1 MAIAK
6 ELDYQLEQWKLHL
19 PEPLRWDE
27 SDAPSSDINAARLRA
42 KYFGARYIIHR
53 PFVYHA
59 IHTSGTASGTTFS
72 SLSPASDMSQ
82 QGSPAATTPNQ
93 NSNARRASAAGEDI
107 APVSL
112 EMSCRKCLDSAVQS
126 TTAFHAFS
134 PDDNR
139 PIITNVF
146 GTAHA

>member
-1 MAIAK
+1 MAR
-6 ELDYQLEQWKLHL
+6 ELDYQLEQWKAYL
-19 PEPLRWDE
+19 PEQLRWEE
-27 SDAPSSDINAARLRA
+27 SEPPSGDINAARLRA

-53 PFVYHA
+53 PFVYHV
-59 IHTSGTASGTTFS
+59 IHGGGGLLSASSPTNSEASRSPSASTPGGFS
-72 SLSPASDMSQ
+72 A
-82 QGSPAATTPNQ
+82 
-93 NSNARRASAAGEDI
+93 ARRVSLVGDDRVEL

-112 EMSCRKCLDSAVQS
+112 EMSCRKCLESAIQS

>member
-1 MAIAK
+1 MIAK

-27 SDAPSSDINAARLRA
+27 PDAPSSDINAARLRA

-53 PFVYHA
+53 PFIYHV
-59 IHTSGTASGTTFS
+59 IHASGVPSGTIFS
-72 SLSPASDMSQ
+72 SLSPGSDMSQ
-82 QGSPAATTPNQ
+82 QGSPAATTPNH
-93 NSNARRASAAGEDI
+93 SLSTRRTSTAGEDT
-107 APVSL
+107 ASL
-112 EMSCRKCLDSAVQS
+112 EASCRKCLDSAVQS
-126 TTAFHAFS
+126 TTAFHAFC
-134 PDDNR
+134 PEDNR